1 MIALMWEAM
10 HFRIELFCKGRDR
23 IWMFWIGTTE
33 YELWGPPRNGLVSSL
48 ISGVSVSWRSCCV
61 GFQNKEAIVSKNEDT
76 VGGCGLDLSYYIAKG
91 DGLIP
96 LFESGFEMVLSVE
109 FCFDG
114 LN

>member
-1 MIALMWEAM
+1 
-10 HFRIELFCKGRDR
+10 
-23 IWMFWIGTTE
+23 
-33 YELWGPPRNGLVSSL
+33 
-48 ISGVSVSWRSCCV
+48 
-61 GFQNKEAIVSKNEDT
+61 VSKNEDT